1 MTQKTK
7 LFTHG
12 QATKTLPL
20 VQRIVADILKTGQ
33 AIRELS
39 VEMDKPEED
48 PEINRLMDQLD
59 ELFEEIELLGCYYK
73 DWNFTVGLVDFPAKV
88 QGRDAMLC
96 WRSDETQIRYYHDAE
111 AGYAGR
117 RLIPKEIL
125 EGAK

>member
-1 MTQKTK
+1 MTQTK
-7 LFTHG
+7 IFTLE
-12 QATKTLPL
+12 QAAKTLPL
-20 VQRIVADILKTGQ
+20 VKGIVADILKTGQ

-39 VEMDKPEED
+39 VEMEKPEED

-88 QGRDAMLC
+88 HGKEVMFC
-96 WRSDETQIRYYHDAE
+96 WRSDEDTIRYYHDSE
-111 AGYAGR
+111 SGYAGR

-125 EGAK
+125 DAN